1 LDGVNSYIKLRHED
15 GQTAAKVPLKERGRL
30 TYFDYWVP
38 VHVEE
43 HPPED
48 YALMGKGIS
57 EHRLSTWRYA
67 EATRMALSGKL
78 LDVMDLEPQAEEDVV
93 APSDNA
99 SVNLPPVRGMR
110 SLWHRRLAH
119 VGDAMY
125 DNTVACVH
133 GCRNE
138 LRTSPCVCAVR
149 WLSLQSSGAHEM
161 HGMLGQ

>member
-1 LDGVNSYIKLRHED
+1 M
-15 GQTAAKVPLKERGRL
+15 
-30 TYFDYWVP
+30 TYLDYWVP
-38 VHVEE
+38 VNVEE

-48 YALMGKGIS
+48 YALMGRDIRQHS
-57 EHRLSTWRYA
+57 LSTWRYT

-78 LDVMDLEPQAEEDVV
+78 LDVMDLEPQAEEEVV

-99 SVNLPPVRGMR
+99 SVNLPSVRDMR

-133 GCRNE
+133 GLLKRIKNK
-138 LRTSPCVCAVR
+138 PMCVCAAH
-149 WLSLQSSGAHEM
+149 WLSLQSSRAHET
-161 HGMLGQ
+161 HGMLKLHSQCNGCIWT